1 MPVLSHVAIIPDG
14 NRRWARKKGLP
25 AFAGHRRG
33 FETLVKI
40 SREARKIGIKILTIW
55 GFSTENWQRTKKE
68 VDYLMKLY
76 SRMIDQ
82 LLPEAKQDGIK
93 IIHLGRK
100 DRLPL
105 FLQQKIAAAEKE
117 TRTNQHYVLN
127 IALDYGGRDE
137 ICRAIKSWRAK
148 HLRGVH
154 SATSEV
160 NLTEQSFS
168 RFLDTAGQPDPDLII
183 RTSGEKRLSG
193 FMLWQ
198 AAYSE
203 LYFTDLFMP
212 DFGPQEFRKAIEDYS
227 QRQRRFGK

>member
-1 MPVLSHVAIIPDG
+1 MPVPSHVAIIPDG
-14 NRRWARKKGLP
+14 NRRWARKRGLP

-33 FETLVKI
+33 FASLVKI
-40 SREARKIGIKILTIW
+40 SREARKLDIKILTIW

-68 VDYLMKLY
+68 VNYLMKLY

-82 LLPEAKQDGIK
+82 FLSEAKQDDIK

-105 FLQQKIAAAEKE
+105 FLQQKIAVAEKE
-117 TRTNQHYVLN
+117 TRANQHYVLN

-137 ICRAIKSWRAK
+137 ICRAIQRLASSGQRLAK
-148 HLRGVH
+148 F
-154 SATSEV
+154 
-160 NLTEQSFS
+160 TEQDLVQL
-168 RFLDTAGQPDPDLII
+168 LDTAGQPDPDLII

-203 LYFTDLFMP
+203 LYFTEKHMP
-212 DFGPQEFRKAIEDYS
+212 AFGVKEFREAIQAYS